1 MPNLFQ
7 RTAPARRDRGRN
19 RGTRTTSVSFSAA
32 DLASVGRLLATGQ
45 AVLQERPP
53 IVGRLK
59 AAMTRLG
66 VPVPTGL

>member
-1 MPNLFQ
+1 MPKLFQ
-7 RTAPARRDRGRN
+7 RTASTRRG
-19 RGTRTTSVSFSAA
+19 RGTRTRTTMVSFSAA
-32 DLASVGRLLATGQ
+32 DLAAVGRLLATGQ

>member
-1 MPNLFQ
+1 M
-7 RTAPARRDRGRN
+7 
-19 RGTRTTSVSFSAA
+19 VSFSAA

-53 IVGRLK
+53 VVGRLK

-66 VPVPTGL
+66 VTIPTGL